1 MVEAT
6 GPSIDVHKG
15 TNKSQIGP
23 KRKPRSSQKTQSS
36 SGPKG
41 NPVESKDR
49 AVDLEFFLE
58 GLLKKAKNL
67 PSIEKLPIV
76 DQATATLLLTVLD
89 DIGFRPENLATYK
102 SLPEAIQLK
111 IIKQSENFYFLSLIF
126 FEMYSYPAG
135 LSALRKVINHFERAP
150 DFYMLLEAQEKK
162 PHYQELLVKIAD
174 YVTLNT
180 DDFKLLRWILLS
192 KSDQSTLARFQKM
205 IFWST
210 FKDKSEE
217 FFELP
222 ATFRSQ
228 VLKKIEKQNIDLM
241 NFLAVLRVQKSSRSQ
256 LTFLMPRLEKV
267 SAGELLAFAIS
278 RPDLATRDFLEVLFR
293 EPLQA
298 KLTSI
303 TNIEDCLPYFTLES
317 LHPGLMGND
326 PISRAWKRSNHRTSG
341 LILNFRTDEI
351 GKLNQ
356 QIEILQSNLATQSSA
371 LQEMTA
377 LANSREAEILK
388 LSKLLDSYESR
399 LKERV
404 QNEGASQG
412 AVERQIN
419 IDIYRK
425 LVEIIEPDLAR
436 SKSETLLLTLAKLG
450 LTRIGHPGDS
460 IEWDASTCES
470 LTGAEIPH
478 PTVIRAGYTW
488 TSNGERIILVKAL
501 VKPTS

>member
-1 MVEAT
+1 MIEKPNIDPDAPAETSISPLPNETKRSARGIQRKAEGST
-6 GPSIDVHKG
+6 GKKEKSI
-15 TNKSQIGP
+15 P
-23 KRKPRSSQKTQSS
+23 
-36 SGPKG
+36 
-41 NPVESKDR
+41 
-49 AVDLEFFLE
+49 LELYIE
-58 GLLKKAKNL
+58 GLLKKTKNL
-67 PSIEKLPIV
+67 PQIEKLPAT
-76 DQATATLLLTVLD
+76 DQNTATLLLTILD
-89 DIGFRPENLATYK
+89 DIGFQPENLGNFK
-102 SLPEAIQLK
+102 SLPEATQLK
-111 IIKQSENFYFLSLIF
+111 FIRQSENFYFLSLVF
-126 FEMYSYPAG
+126 FEMYAYPVG
-135 LSALRKVINHFERAP
+135 LSALRKVINHFERSP

-162 PHYQELLVKIAD
+162 PHYQELLIKIAECL
-174 YVTLNT
+174 TLNT
-180 DDFKLLRWILLS
+180 DEFNLLRWILLS
-192 KSDQSTLARFQKM
+192 KCDQSTFARFQKM
-205 IFWST
+205 SFWET
-210 FKDKSEE
+210 FRDKSEE

-228 VLKKIEKQNIDLM
+228 VLKKIEKQNIDLL

-267 SAGELLAFAIS
+267 SASELLAFAIS
-278 RPDLATRDFLEVLFR
+278 RPDLATRDFFEVLFR

-317 LHPGLMGND
+317 LYPGLLGGEA
-326 PISRAWKRSNHRTSG
+326 ISRAWKRSSHRTSG
-341 LILNFRTDEI
+341 LIVNFKTDELT
-351 GKLNQ
+351 KLNQ
-356 QIEILQSNLATQSSA
+356 QIEILQSDLNSQVTM
-371 LQEMTA
+371 LQEMTT
-377 LANSREAEILK
+377 LANSRELEISK
-388 LSKLLDSYESR
+388 LSKLLDSYEAR
-399 LKERV
+399 LRERV

-436 SKSETLLLTLAKLG
+436 SKSETLLLMLAKLG

-460 IEWDASTCES
+460 IEWDASSCES

-488 TSNGERIILVKAL
+488 TSNGDRTILVKAL